1 MLTGYKLISALLD
14 YPDADTARLLDEAR
28 DIAVESGQFDRKAL
42 RRLDRFVSR
51 IKRLTLM
58 EWQMAYVG
66 LFDCSSATTLYLFER
81 VYGSSRERGMAM
93 SDLIDT
99 YAARGV
105 EISSGELPDYLP
117 VVLEFLSM
125 YDSPQE
131 AADFLAA
138 TDRILRDLHRRL
150 AKEKEPYS
158 SLVAILLQWAAKGN
172 PGDSGEAPRG
182 HEGCDADA
190 GSLPACSGCM
200 FSKSDKVEQ
209 L

>member
-51 IKRLTLM
+51 IKRLSLM

-105 EISSGELPDYLP
+105 EISSGELPEYLP
-117 VVLEFLSM
+117 VGIE
-125 YDSPQE
+125 
-131 AADFLAA
+131 
-138 TDRILRDLHRRL
+138 LH
-150 AKEKEPYS
+150 
-158 SLVAILLQWAAKGN
+158 
-172 PGDSGEAPRG
+172 
-182 HEGCDADA
+182 
-190 GSLPACSGCM
+190 
-200 FSKSDKVEQ
+200 
-209 L
+209 

>member
-14 YPDADTARLLDEAR
+14 YPDVETVRLLDKAHN
-28 DIAVESGQFDRKAL
+28 IAESSGQFDRKAL
-42 RRLDRFVSR
+42 RRLDRFVG
-51 IKRLTLM
+51 KMKKLPLM
-58 EWQMAYVG
+58 EWQKAYVG
-66 LFDCSSATTLYLFER
+66 LFDYSSPSTLYLFER
-81 VYGSSRERGMAM
+81 VYGSSRDRGMAM

-117 VVLEFLSM
+117 VILEFLSM

-138 TDRILRDLHRRL
+138 AGNVLKDLHRQL
-150 AKEKEPYS
+150 SKEKEPYS
-158 SLVAILLQWAAKGN
+158 SLIAILLQWASKGN
-172 PGDSGEAPRG
+172 PPDAEPVQR
-182 HEGCDADA
+182 HRNGCQNETAQ
-190 GSLPACSGCM
+190 CSTCDGCV
-200 FSKSDKVEQ
+200 FSQTDKVDQ

>member
-1 MLTGYKLISALLD
+1 
-14 YPDADTARLLDEAR
+14 
-28 DIAVESGQFDRKAL
+28 
-42 RRLDRFVSR
+42 
-51 IKRLTLM
+51 
-58 EWQMAYVG
+58 
-66 LFDCSSATTLYLFER
+66 
-81 VYGSSRERGMAM
+81 
-93 SDLIDT
+93 
-99 YAARGV
+99 
-105 EISSGELPDYLP
+105 
-117 VVLEFLSM
+117 M

-131 AADFLAA
+131 AAEFQPA
-138 TDRILRDLHRRL
+138 TDRIHRHLHRRL

-190 GSLPACSGCM
+190 GSLTACSGCM